1 MRLFVGKDAAEHVS
15 HLGQGYG
22 DLVVAE
28 DDLEGLGRF
37 LKAAGGDPIEIARRI
52 IEIAGDDNAEQV
64 RLLRTRIENFA
75 DDLVAHR
82 DEMRKDQEFL
92 AQQVFSIV
100 VGFHEEFQNFDR
112 KISKIDRDL
121 KVVKYLCF
129 IIIMISLLGILS
141 INLGDLWILFT
152 DRIMQIEP
160 GGPNIIEE
168 SLLG

>member
-1 MRLFVGKDAAEHVS
+1 M
-15 HLGQGYG
+15 
-22 DLVVAE
+22 AE

-75 DDLVAHR
+75 DDLNAHR

-92 AQQVFSIV
+92 TQQVFSIV
-100 VGFHEEFQNFDR
+100 IGFREEFQAFES
-112 KISKIDRDL
+112 KISNLERRIKFI
-121 KVVKYLCF
+121 KYLSF
-129 IIIMISLLGILS
+129 IILVISAASALPTR
-141 INLGDLWILFT
+141 LGDLWILFT
-152 DRIMQIEP
+152 DHIMQIES
-160 GGPNIIEE
+160 GGQNSIDE